1 MIDERTRPARARRFD
16 QLVLGDW
23 DGREDEVRPATEA
36 KLDEPFLMVFDLPT
50 RRLDVAISEEEMAR
64 RLATWSPPPPRYPRG
79 VFAKYA
85 AIVSTAA
92 RGAVTS

>member
-1 MIDERTRPARARRFD
+1 
-16 QLVLGDW
+16 
-23 DGREDEVRPATEA
+23 
-36 KLDEPFLMVFDLPT
+36 
-50 RRLDVAISEEEMAR
+50 MAQ
-64 RLATWSPPPPRYPRG
+64 RLASWSPPPPRYPRG

>member
-1 MIDERTRPARARRFD
+1 
-16 QLVLGDW
+16 
-23 DGREDEVRPATEA
+23 
-36 KLDEPFLMVFDLPT
+36 
-50 RRLDVAISEEEMAR
+50 MAR

>member
-1 MIDERTRPARARRFD
+1 MGGPIAAVRDGDEI
-16 QLVLGDW
+16 
-23 DGREDEVRPATEA
+23 
-36 KLDEPFLMVFDLPT
+36 VFDLPT